1 MKKYKT
7 TVAFVLNDKLVEINI
22 NEASIFTPTTTVLNY
37 LRNNPFHRGVKEGCA
52 EGDCGA
58 CTVVVAEINNENKIT
73 YKAIDSCLLFL
84 PMLHGKQLITVEHLS
99 RIIDNKIILHPV
111 QQSMIDMYG
120 SQCGYCTPGFVMS
133 LFALYK
139 NYNKP
144 SKEVILDALTGNL
157 CRCTGYQ
164 PIIEAAEAAC
174 IHNGKDHFTE
184 TEESIANLLIQIKQ
198 STKTLSL
205 ITKNQ
210 KYFRPT
216 KIKKARL
223 LKSEYPNA
231 LLLGGASDIAL
242 KVTKK
247 HELLPEIIDL
257 SGIDK
262 LKYYE
267 DRPHTIN
274 IGAGLSLE
282 NLKANTEK
290 TLPALHSMLSVFGSK
305 QIRSLATLGGN
316 IGSASPIGDTLP
328 VLMAYNASVVL
339 ESPESKRIINTN
351 DFIKGYHQT
360 VMRQDEII
368 TGIIIPKPKE
378 GSIVKSYKI
387 SKRKD
392 LDISTISACFALQL
406 NNENLVQSIA
416 IVYGGVAATTKHAIE
431 AETYIIGKKWSQEVV
446 EKAAKIIY
454 NEFTPLSD
462 ARAGEEMRRIGARNL
477 FLKFY
482 LEVKNL

>member
-1 MKKYKT
+1 
-7 TVAFVLNDKLVEINI
+7 
-22 NEASIFTPTTTVLNY
+22 
-37 LRNNPFHRGVKEGCA
+37 
-52 EGDCGA
+52 
-58 CTVVVAEINNENKIT
+58 
-73 YKAIDSCLLFL
+73 
-84 PMLHGKQLITVEHLS
+84 
-99 RIIDNKIILHPV
+99 
-111 QQSMIDMYG
+111 
-120 SQCGYCTPGFVMS
+120 
-133 LFALYK
+133 
-139 NYNKP
+139 
-144 SKEVILDALTGNL
+144 
-157 CRCTGYQ
+157 
-164 PIIEAAEAAC
+164 
-174 IHNGKDHFTE
+174 
-184 TEESIANLLIQIKQ
+184 
-198 STKTLSL
+198 
-205 ITKNQ
+205 
-210 KYFRPT
+210 
-216 KIKKARL
+216 
-223 LKSEYPNA
+223 
-231 LLLGGASDIAL
+231 L

>member
-1 MKKYKT
+1 MRKYKT

-22 NEASIFTPTTTVLNY
+22 NETSLFAPTTTVLNY
-37 LRNNPFHRGVKEGCA
+37 LRNFPIHRGVKEGCA

-58 CTVVVAEINNENKIT
+58 CTIVLAELNDENKIT
-73 YKAIDSCLLFL
+73 YKAVDSCLLFL
-84 PMLHGKQLITVEHLS
+84 PMLHGKQLITVEHLA
-99 RIIDNKIILHPV
+99 RIIDNKIVLHPV
-111 QQSMIDMYG
+111 QKTMIDMYG

-184 TEESIANLLIQIKQ
+184 TEEASVSLLLQIKQ

-205 ITKNQ
+205 ITKTQ

-216 KIKKARL
+216 KIKKAIL
-223 LKSEYPNA
+223 LKSKYPDA
-231 LLLGGASDIAL
+231 ILLGGATDIAL

-282 NLKANTEK
+282 KVKANTENN
-290 TLPALHSMLSVFGSK
+290 LPAFHSMLIAFGSK
-305 QIRSLATLGGN
+305 QIRNLATLGGN

-328 VLMAYNASVVL
+328 VLMAYNASVVV
-339 ESPESKRIINTN
+339 ESTESKRIINTN

-360 VMRQDEII
+360 AMRQDEII
-368 TGIIIPKPKE
+368 TGVIIPKPKE
-378 GSIVKSYKI
+378 GTLIRSYKI

-392 LDISTISACFALQL
+392 LDISTVSACFALQL

-416 IVYGGVAATTKHAIE
+416 IVYGGIAATTKHAVN
-431 AETYIIGKKWSQEVV
+431 AETFIVGKKWNQEVV
-446 EKAAKIIY
+446 EQASKIIY

-462 ARAGEEMRRIGARNL
+462 ARAGEEMRRIAARNL
-477 FLKFY
+477 LIKFFS
-482 LEVKNL
+482 ETTNI